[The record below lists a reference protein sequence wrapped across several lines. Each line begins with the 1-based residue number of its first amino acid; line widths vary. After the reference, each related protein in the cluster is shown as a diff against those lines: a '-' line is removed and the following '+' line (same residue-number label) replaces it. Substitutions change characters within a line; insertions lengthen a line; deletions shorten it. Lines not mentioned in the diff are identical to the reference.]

1 MKFKPYGARAVLVGS
16 TSSFPLQYHQDTTH
30 WVPLL
35 GAVLK
40 SGLSLTSSRG
50 VGLRSRACC
59 AEAALRSIPLFT
71 SCLSV
76 FSTSLSTSPP
86 FVITVLAE
94 CFATRNSSSV
104 IQSSSC
110 GTGPHV
116 RSEGAASALASSLT
130 SRIDALRNNMFASGS
145 IGLPCSGRIVP
156 RPPAPFLDAQG
167 DKCPA
172 ETCSPG
178 SLGVSE
184 AKPRL
189 RSLGGMS
196 GVRLVRKGE
205 IDDAAAVLVVATTV
219 RRGGVSIPPFM
230 PSTKE
235 GGATRSGYGLYVG
248 STGLRPKPP
257 HNSRDLGHGPGAGS
271 GLLLRLPPPACS
283 LYAGSLPRSPGPCCS
298 SVNACFSL
306 LRRGVFLGFLVLLPA

>member
-1 MKFKPYGARAVLVGS
+1 MLFATTCS
-16 TSSFPLQYHQDTTH
+16 LQEASACHVQAE
-30 WVPLL
+30 L
-35 GAVLK
+35 
-40 SGLSLTSSRG
+40 SRG
-50 VGLRSRACC
+50 RQR
-59 AEAALRSIPLFT
+59 
-71 SCLSV
+71 
-76 FSTSLSTSPP
+76 
-86 FVITVLAE
+86 
-94 CFATRNSSSV
+94 
-104 IQSSSC
+104 
-110 GTGPHV
+110 
-116 RSEGAASALASSLT
+116 
-130 SRIDALRNNMFASGS
+130 
-145 IGLPCSGRIVP
+145 
-156 RPPAPFLDAQG
+156 PFLDAQG

-271 GLLLRLPPPACS
+271 GLLLRLPA
-283 LYAGSLPRSPGPCCS
+283 PRVLFVCGFFTRGLPGPCCS

-306 LRRGVFLGFLVLLPA
+306 LRRGVHLFLGFLVLASSLITPFYEGY